1 MITIMKLLS
10 YPIFRRDD
18 WILRVS
24 ILGSESIL
32 VTMFNEL
39 TTETIVRSFTDELHA
54 NLYIE
59 YAIHK
64 HLLKDEPNE

>member
-39 TTETIVRSFTDELHA
+39 TTETIVRSFTDELQA